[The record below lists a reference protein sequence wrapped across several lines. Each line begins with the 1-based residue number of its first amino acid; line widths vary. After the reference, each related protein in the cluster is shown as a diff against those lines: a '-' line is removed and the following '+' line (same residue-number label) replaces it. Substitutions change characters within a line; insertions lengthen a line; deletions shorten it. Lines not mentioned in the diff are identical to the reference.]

1 MKFMEVC
8 FSVQELKDRIV
19 IRTSKGRSISF
30 PANTLSEAL
39 RFALFTTICESA
51 ENFVLSLPLVE
62 EGVDFKFTLKME
74 VNENE

>member
-1 MKFMEVC
+1 MKIMEIC
-8 FSVQELKDRIV
+8 FSVLELEDRIV
-19 IRTSKGRSISF
+19 IRNSKGCSFTF

-39 RFALFTTICESA
+39 RFSLFTTICESA

-74 VNENE
+74 VKENE